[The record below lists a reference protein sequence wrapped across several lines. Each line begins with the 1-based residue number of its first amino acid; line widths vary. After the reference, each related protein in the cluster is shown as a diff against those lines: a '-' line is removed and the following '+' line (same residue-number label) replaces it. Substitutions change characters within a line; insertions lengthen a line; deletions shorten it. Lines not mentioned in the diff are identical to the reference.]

1 MTKGLKAPS
10 LEYKYEVRA
19 LTDADVLPR
28 DGFIPE
34 SIETTGCSESGTALR
49 SFYHRYWKECGI
61 TDTIIPEPFLVGN
74 YALESVTSCAGGL
87 FVKRCVDLQ
96 NPSDGELVGIAC
108 LAPRICGATRRGP
121 FLKDFHRGETRQ
133 ASPSSV
139 TLEHFRIMPEHKAA
153 ASFLLRGAVALLP
166 SELQELDIGNH
177 PVERTYTADL
187 GALELRV
194 DR

>member
-96 NPSDGELVGIAC
+96 KPSDGELVGIAC

-121 FLKDFHRGETRQ
+121 FSKVIHRGETRQ
-133 ASPSSV
+133 ASPSGV

-153 ASFLLRGAVALLP
+153 ASFLLRGTVALLP
-166 SELQELDIGNH
+166 SELQELGIGNH
-177 PVERTYTADL
+177 PVERSYTADL
-187 GALELRV
+187 GS
-194 DR
+194 